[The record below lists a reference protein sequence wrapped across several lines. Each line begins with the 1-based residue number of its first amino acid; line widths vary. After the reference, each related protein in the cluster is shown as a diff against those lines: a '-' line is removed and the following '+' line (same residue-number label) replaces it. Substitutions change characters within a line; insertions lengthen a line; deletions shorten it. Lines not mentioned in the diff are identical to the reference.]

1 MLKSDTINLRG
12 FWGAQVSM
20 AENHSVVLTT
30 GKVWAA
36 VRQAW
41 HGHAPLLVVV
51 FLYAALAVGL
61 RHPEAPRTAFEPK
74 QLVDIFSVILPM
86 FVLAMIVFLYARLMI
101 ISRGRSPM
109 HILRQWGASTPWL
122 DLLVLRFPLA
132 IAFLVAIQIFYVS
145 LKVNIPFVAPFS
157 WDVTFAEWDRALFF
171 GQDPWVLT
179 HAVFSTPQATAVIDA
194 LYIAWFFAVYL
205 GFLVFAA
212 LPMNSTLRLGFMLAF
227 GLAWA
232 VGGSVVATVFSS
244 AGPVYAERLFGDP
257 TFEPLMERLRT
268 QAEIIPLK
276 ALNVQETLWRGYAE
290 PNFAP
295 IGISAFP
302 SMHNCIMVVIVMGFW
317 GMNRWAGVL
326 MGLFALTVVLGSV
339 HLGWHYF
346 VDSLAGLILGLVF
359 WLAGMGIARWWMAR
373 AAA

>member
-1 MLKSDTINLRG
+1 
-12 FWGAQVSM
+12 M
-20 AENHSVVLTT
+20 AENHAVVLTT

-36 VRQAW
+36 VRQAL
-41 HGHAPLLVVV
+41 HAHAPLVVLVA
-51 FLYAALAVGL
+51 LYAALAVGL
-61 RHPEAPRTAFEPK
+61 RDPEAPATAFEPK
-74 QLVDIFSVILPM
+74 QMIDIFSVVLPM

-101 ISRGRSPM
+101 VSRGRSPL
-109 HILRQWGASTPWL
+109 HIVRQWGASTPWL

-132 IAFLVAIQIFYVS
+132 IAFLVVIQVLYVS

-157 WDVTFAEWDRALFF
+157 WDGTFAQWDRALFF

-179 HAVFSTPQATAVIDA
+179 HAIFSTPKATAIIDA
-194 LYIAWFFAVYL
+194 LYIVWFFAVYL

-232 VGGSVVATVFSS
+232 VGGSLLATVFSS
-244 AGPVYAERLFGDP
+244 AGPVYMDRLFGDP
-257 TFEPLMERLRT
+257 TFEPLMERLRA

-276 ALNVQETLWRGYAE
+276 ALNVQETLWLGYAE
-290 PNFAP
+290 TNIAP

-302 SMHNCIMVVIVMGFW
+302 SMHNCSMVVIVMGFW
-317 GMNRWAGVL
+317 RMNRWAGAL
-326 MGLFALTVVLGSV
+326 MALFSLAIVLGSV

-346 VDSLAGLILGLVF
+346 VDSLAGVFLGVVF
-359 WLAGMGIARWWMAR
+359 WLAGMWVARWWMKR
-373 AAA
+373 GTV